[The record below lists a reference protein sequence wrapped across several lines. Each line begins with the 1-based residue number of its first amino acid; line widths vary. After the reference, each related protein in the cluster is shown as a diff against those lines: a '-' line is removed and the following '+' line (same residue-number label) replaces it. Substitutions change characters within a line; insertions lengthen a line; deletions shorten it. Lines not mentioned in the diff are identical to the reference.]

1 MTRPGKII
9 CVGKNYRDHAREMGG
24 DVPAEPLLFFK
35 PPTSIIADGVPI
47 ELPPGA
53 GRVDHEGEI
62 GVVVNRALRRADEAT
77 ARAAIGAVVAAND
90 VSARVW
96 QKSDGQWARAKG
108 CDTFLPLGNAAEPPP
123 NLDSLTVVARVNGVE
138 KQRATA
144 ADMVFSIPFL
154 LAYASRYMTLEP
166 GDLMITGTPAGVS
179 ELRAGDVVEVEIV
192 GVSRVSNPVVA
203 GH

>member
-1 MTRPGKII
+1 MNRPGKII

-24 DVPAEPLLFFK
+24 EIPAEPLLFFK
-35 PPTSIIADGVPI
+35 PSTSIIAGGIPI

-62 GVVVNRALRRADEAT
+62 GVVVGATLRRADEAA
-77 ARAAIGAVVAAND
+77 ARAAIRSIVAAND

-108 CDTFLPLGNAAEPPP
+108 CDTFLPVGPEAPPP
-123 NLDSLTVVARVNGVE
+123 ADLLSLTVVARVNGVE

-154 LAYASRYMTLEP
+154 LAYASRFMTLEP

-179 ELRAGDVVEVEIV
+179 ELSAGDVVEVEIV
-192 GVSRVSNPVVA
+192 GVSSVKNPVVA
-203 GH
+203 GR